1 MLKSGKSRISFSPR
15 QERNNENSNI
25 NILKI
30 KEKEDLNNITFNY
43 AKTQKE
49 IPKNI
54 SSQLKLFNNESK
66 IYELLNLK
74 KICRICLEIGNKNN
88 PLISPCLCEGSIKY
102 VHQSCLKKWLIK
114 SKIRPELSRCEICK
128 DKYYIRYFKDKKFDK
143 NAFKRFVL
151 YFGCLIIGMVFI
163 LCFFVICLYH
173 IVFDDKKTTK
183 KTKIIFLLFSIFSS
197 LIILGISSLIFIC
210 CFKKRCSEKFFENY
224 EIIDKSNYD
233 CSSMSKTLSKNFG
246 LNSIKTIQINN
257 FVGK

>member
-1 MLKSGKSRISFSPR
+1 MFKFGKARISFSSR

-30 KEKEDLNNITFNY
+30 KEKEDLNNSTFNY
-43 AKTQKE
+43 PKTQKE

-54 SSQLKLFNNESK
+54 SSQLKLFNDSK

-74 KICRICLEIGNKNN
+74 KICRICLEKGNKDN

-143 NAFKRFVL
+143 NAYKRFVL
-151 YFGCLIIGMVFI
+151 YIVCLIIGMVFI
-163 LCFFVICLYH
+163 LCFIVICFYH
-173 IVFDDKKTTK
+173 IAFDDKKIK
-183 KTKIIFLLFSIFSS
+183 KKNKIIFIIVSILISLIVLGTSS
-197 LIILGISSLIFIC
+197 LIVIC
-210 CFKKRCSEKFFENY
+210 CFRKKCSEKVFENY

>member
-1 MLKSGKSRISFSPR
+1 MFTIVFSNDDIYLFDLNKLMLKSGKSRISFSPR

-54 SSQLKLFNNESK
+54 SSQFKLFNNESK

-128 DKYYIRYFKDKKFDK
+128 DKY
-143 NAFKRFVL
+143 
-151 YFGCLIIGMVFI
+151 
-163 LCFFVICLYH
+163 
-173 IVFDDKKTTK
+173 
-183 KTKIIFLLFSIFSS
+183 
-197 LIILGISSLIFIC
+197 
-210 CFKKRCSEKFFENY
+210 
-224 EIIDKSNYD
+224 
-233 CSSMSKTLSKNFG
+233 
-246 LNSIKTIQINN
+246 
-257 FVGK
+257 